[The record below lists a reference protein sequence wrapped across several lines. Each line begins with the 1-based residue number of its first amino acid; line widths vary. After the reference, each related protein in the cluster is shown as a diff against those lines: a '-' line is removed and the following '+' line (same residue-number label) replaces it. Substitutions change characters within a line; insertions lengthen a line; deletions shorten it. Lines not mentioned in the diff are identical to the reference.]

1 MSVASLERAAVCE
14 GKLVHPRAL
23 SVDVGYG
30 YTKAVAASGHRAIFP
45 SVVAPDSGDV
55 LGLGGVFGG
64 QAPGHR
70 VKVRPVAGEARSTF
84 STTAAG

>member
-1 MSVASLERAAVCE
+1 MNIATLERVAACE
-14 GKLVHPRAL
+14 GKLAHLRVL

-30 YTKAVAASGHRAIFP
+30 YTKAVAASGRRAIFP

-70 VKVRPVAGEARSTF
+70 VRVRLVAGEARSYLVGE
-84 STTAAG
+84 AA